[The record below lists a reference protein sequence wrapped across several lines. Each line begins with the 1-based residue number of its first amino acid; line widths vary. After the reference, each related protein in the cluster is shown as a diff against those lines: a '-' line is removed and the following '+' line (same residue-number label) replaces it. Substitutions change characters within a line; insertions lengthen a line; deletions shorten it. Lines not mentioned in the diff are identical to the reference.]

1 MLGKN
6 NIRWAGYKKRNQR
19 RILSFLIF
27 FSLMGMVSAEFC
39 LNRYEDVDENFFIAI
54 DDNTSSANVIK
65 CPKNYCDNPINVT
78 CSDTGINVG
87 EYPTSFVYEDEIL
100 YYTNYDS
107 HVAAAVNTINKVV
120 LWTTSLYKP
129 KTIVVDNGLAYVS
142 NGTKLRILAK
152 NSGLEITTI
161 DLDSYGV
168 TSDYT
173 ISLPI
178 YPGNFNNLIA
188 VDDEYVYAA
197 IENKIL
203 KFTKSGSYV
212 ETYWTNTTI
221 DTSTYHTYGVLSLP
235 ENLLV
240 IYEDGGLSVINK
252 VSGNEVAVRAA
263 FGGATTYLP
272 VDVFVHNTGS
282 IYITQWYGGES
293 QYNVY
298 HLDTSLTHT
307 ELNIVSGESPV
318 GIIQGCSES
327 NEDMMVFLP
336 ETRNEFPN
344 VISFNN
350 TQFTHGQDISYD
362 YGGNNHPVLVKDRSS
377 NSYSYADIDAS
388 VNLVYPNDY
397 DQFEYGQKVQFCY
410 NVNDACENN
419 IYSTLIVNSIY
430 VGSKT
435 GNSGYRCHN
444 ITLTDSGYL
453 TWFVII
459 SDDVGND
466 IYSEDYYIYV
476 GEENE
481 SVTGEGL
488 DNIKYGNIIADVLY
502 AKNSTYVTDGYV
514 ELQIDVGGEY
524 YTEDIKFLTGKPIVF
539 YNQEK
544 GYNYRLYVSYVDG
557 HNDEYSE
564 PLHFYGAL
572 NNLTIAHYLSSE
584 TTLNQKIIVKDEN
597 WNNLEDVQVQ
607 VAIDEGGSLPTKYT
621 NASGEVTWLITDNYF
636 GKVFT
641 FSFIHDD
648 YITSPQHFL
657 EFEMNEDSETRYFQ
671 FNYNDIPQ
679 DNRSEYCSLTGFVTS
694 NDTGSG
700 LYNVGVEYF
709 ERCTYGECNNEYTT
723 TLTDG
728 EFYFN
733 HKIPLHTNFQ
743 LRFDGQKV
751 AHGDYLTGML
761 YCNESK
767 NITQNIALIIQDDY
781 TATSSYSY
789 EVTVINGATN
799 EPLRD
804 VLVELVEES
813 VYNTLTLNT
822 NHDGYVKFRNI
833 PSSNYW
839 VLLSKEGYRDVILDY
854 NRKGNIYERKDR
866 IEMFDEDKDY
876 YSVSGTFYR
885 EDNSGHKSVIING
898 YVTVSNTD
906 GFQVKRTK
914 TGVNGKYVL
923 KNLEE
928 GDYCIQASFNDTI
941 SKQECFDLN
950 TDYNGVDFV
959 VNTQQQDSLTELR
972 NLIQFGIN
980 VLPSMIIITVFLMF
994 INIMGKALN
1003 FD

>member
-27 FSLMGMVSAEFC
+27 FSLMGMASAEFC
-39 LNRYEDVDENFFIAI
+39 IDRYEDVDVNYFVGLNG
-54 DDNTSSANVIK
+54 DNIYLCDKVI
-65 CPKNYCDNPINVT
+65 CDNPVNIS
-78 CSDTGINVG
+78 CSDTGVDGSDI
-87 EYPTSFVYEDEIL
+87 SSIVYEDGIA
-100 YYTNYDS
+100 YYTNYNTNS
-107 HVAAAVNTINKVV
+107 ISAANLFTGTSLWSGALRYPMSAVVDGGKVYVTNHTMLKIFNKVNGA
-120 LWTTSLYKP
+120 TLY
-129 KTIVVDNGLAYVS
+129 TVNM
-142 NGTKLRILAK
+142 
-152 NSGLEITTI
+152 
-161 DLDSYGV
+161 DSYIENA
-168 TSDYT
+168 TQKDDYKT
-173 ISLPI
+173 GLPDA
-178 YPGNFNNLIA
+178 NSIA
-188 VDDEYVYAA
+188 VDEDYVYVISADKLLIFDKYGNYDSSINLNEA
-197 IENKIL
+197 HPTWKHQGTGIVVMGDYL
-203 KFTKSGSYV
+203 FVYHDHTKSVWNKNTKVLVSTGSVQSPTGYDV
-212 ETYWTNTTI
+212 DAQQTFAYSGSLI
-221 DTSTYHTYGVLSLP
+221 YTSSDYSVNQYYNYKFNPSSVDI
-235 ENLLV
+235 LL
-240 IYEDGGLSVINK
+240 DFG
-252 VSGNEVAVRAA
+252 
-263 FGGATTYLP
+263 FGGSPNVPIGVVEACECSNADLMQLNKNGGILYATL
-272 VDVFVHNTGS
+272 FNS
-282 IYITQWYGGES
+282 TQ
-293 QYNVY
+293 
-298 HLDTSLTHT
+298 D
-307 ELNIVSGESPV
+307 V
-318 GIIQGCSES
+318 GIS
-327 NEDMMVFLP
+327 NATYYPLLDYVIDRNSLSYTA
-336 ETRNEFPN
+336 ET
-344 VISFNN
+344 I
-350 TQFTHGQDISYD
+350 TAQ
-362 YGGNNHPVLVKDRSS
+362 
-377 NSYSYADIDAS
+377 
-388 VNLVYPNDY
+388 VNLISPGDFSSYNYGDTVEFC
-397 DQFEYGQKVQFCY
+397 FEVS
-410 NVNDACENN
+410 DSCEDN
-419 IYSTLIVNSIY
+419 IYSYMV
-430 VGSKT
+430 VE
-435 GNSGYRCHN
+435 
-444 ITLTDSGYL
+444 TLTDEGEYGSSGTRCYDVELDESGYL
-453 TWFVII
+453 SWYVQI
-459 SDDVGND
+459 SDNHGNTVESD
-466 IYSEDYYIYV
+466 INYVYV

-514 ELQIDVGGEY
+514 ELQVDVGGEY

-544 GYNYRLYVSYVDG
+544 GYDYRLYVSYVNG

-584 TTLNQKIIVKDEN
+584 TILNQKIIVKDEN

-607 VAIDEGGSLPTKYT
+607 VAIDEGGSLPTKYS